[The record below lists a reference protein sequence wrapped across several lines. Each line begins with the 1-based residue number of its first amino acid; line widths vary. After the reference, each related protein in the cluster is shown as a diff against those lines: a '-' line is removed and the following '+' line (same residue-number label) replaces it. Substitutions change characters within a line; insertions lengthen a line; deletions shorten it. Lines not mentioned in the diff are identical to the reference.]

1 VADELCQGVA
11 QAGGVAGQPLAEELQ
26 QLSELGRVDD
36 LLTELPDV
44 SAAQARCLSQQL
56 IAGMSGRSGLPGW
69 CSLVASPIV
78 TETGHTGLNQSPAFS
93 SLPIFDVS
101 RSEP

>member
-1 VADELCQGVA
+1 MEATPDCWKPVFYLLE
-11 QAGGVAGQPLAEELQ
+11 AEGFTCWL
-26 QLSELGRVDD
+26 LNARHVKND